1 MTVLINSDSDAVLQA
16 ASHCSLYRELSPF
29 LNRYL
34 LEKEIPENF
43 FFVPVMFLIRIHYYV
58 F

>member
-1 MTVLINSDSDAVLQA
+1 MLCSKQPLIVLYTGSYPRFLIGTFWRRK
-16 ASHCSLYRELSPF
+16 YR
-29 LNRYL
+29 
-34 LEKEIPENF
+34 KNF